1 MEPQIQPIDT
11 FGKDPSLSPEI
22 QNTVTSILSLKK
34 QNRFL
39 CLDTLSKM
47 RSNSRKEQLILSLKR
62 DLDYYTKE
70 VTKRENNLAVISQKR
85 FEAEEN
91 KNEVEL
97 YCAQLR
103 EQLKDFVDQVDYYE
117 SEITKLNEQRLT
129 MATSSTALKEYKR
142 EEKLKLENQLKEMQD
157 KIDTQ
162 ISKINLIETQFN
174 DHIELRD
181 KEKRNLIEQENKDVE
196 KHNFLFK
203 KYREMLS
210 KYNVYEQEED
220 NQEIN
225 DIHAVRKEYETN
237 LAKEEL
243 NIKIT
248 EARLKNEILQKELH
262 EITTKYNNYAQIK
275 AQRDKM
281 RLQNNLAAAFKKKT
295 LNTNTNTNTN
305 NNSHNNITS
314 QTHNNIPSEPNDNNS
329 LVYSKVI
336 SAYNN

>member
-1 MEPQIQPIDT
+1 METQTNPMNT
-11 FGKDPSLSPEI
+11 FGRDPSLSPEI

-34 QNRFL
+34 ENRFL

-47 RSNSRKEQLILSLKR
+47 RSNSRKEQFILSLKR
-62 DLDYYTKE
+62 DVEYYTKE
-70 VTKRENNLAVISQKR
+70 VAKRENNLAVISQKR

-91 KNEVEL
+91 KNEVEI

-103 EQLKDFVDQVDYYE
+103 DELRDFVDQVDYYE
-117 SEITKLNEQRLT
+117 AEIAKLNEQRHT
-129 MATSSTALKEYKR
+129 MATSSSTLKEHKR
-142 EEKLKLENQLKEMQD
+142 EEKMKLETQLKEMQD
-157 KIDTQ
+157 KIDSQ

-248 EARLKNEILQKELH
+248 EARLKNEILQKELS
-262 EITTKYNNYAQIK
+262 EITAKYNNYAQIK

-281 RLQNNLAAAFKKKT
+281 RLQNNLAAFKKKT
-295 LNTNTNTNTN
+295 IH
-305 NNSHNNITS
+305 NSNNNITS
-314 QTHNNIPSEPNDNNS
+314 QTHNNIPSESNDNNS
-329 LVYSKVI
+329 LAYSTVM